1 MIQRRFVILLTL
13 VSMFGC
19 LLATGC
25 GSGNDTKPDP
35 PDPGLKNAPPAPE
48 GAGMGGEAAGK

>member
-19 LLATGC
+19 LLAAGC

-35 PDPGLKNAPPAPE
+35 PDPALKGMPAAPPDAS
-48 GAGMGGEAAGK
+48 MGGEAAGK